1 MSKPVKNLVSSS
13 GECHQTNALTGF
25 ADSFTAQAQRIR
37 ALGARSASATTHSPP
52 KSSAATKLESERNIS
67 QFYDM
72 HHVPQPIIHPGG
84 SSTWVDEFGSQKGS
98 LAGPQMIARHPPP
111 MINQFAPIAFMH
123 PGPMM
128 APVYTPQAPISSSI
142 DSAVR
147 SETSS
152 APVSVNDDLSAAK
165 RMVEMLRNSGN
176 PKFANSTFV
185 DFIDQVTTGD
195 LRFEDGAVVD
205 REGKP
210 VDWDEVYGEDQEAV
224 DGGLG
229 DILASAGDDVENFP
243 DQMERIWNELRN
255 DNSFLQPE
263 EYQFQHTSNKYID
276 AESPLEI
283 AIGLLKEGRDAD
295 AMIALEAEVRQNP
308 DSSEGWRLLG
318 QLLAQFDR
326 DVDAIKCLDKGH
338 ACDSFNLDSMM
349 ALGVSLTNELDSIR
363 AMEILKS
370 WIRSNEKYH
379 QLVSN
384 RGNESGVPDYD
395 FIQIKKEVIDLF
407 NQAAKIDPNDF
418 DVAVALGVLHNIN
431 REYSLAITSLVNA
444 VQLRPNDFTAWN
456 KLGATLANS
465 GLPRDALLSYHQ
477 ALALKPNYARA
488 WSNLAIA
495 HSNLDDYENAV
506 RFFLAALQLSP
517 DANHLWSSLVLALSN
532 WKPTDE
538 SLSDMLEQKDLSAL
552 LNYVDGAPRIEQL
565 PAPRQPAAN
574 TVSEILN
581 QVMQTVN
588 RT

>member
-1 MSKPVKNLVSSS
+1 
-13 GECHQTNALTGF
+13 
-25 ADSFTAQAQRIR
+25 
-37 ALGARSASATTHSPP
+37 
-52 KSSAATKLESERNIS
+52 
-67 QFYDM
+67 
-72 HHVPQPIIHPGG
+72 
-84 SSTWVDEFGSQKGS
+84 
-98 LAGPQMIARHPPP
+98 
-111 MINQFAPIAFMH
+111 
-123 PGPMM
+123 MM
-128 APVYTPQAPISSSI
+128 APVYTPLAPISSSI

-147 SETSS
+147 SEISS

-283 AIGLLKEGRDAD
+283 AIRLLKEGRDAD

-338 ACDSFNLDSMM
+338 ACDAFNLDSMM

-379 QLVSN
+379 QLVSI

-456 KLGATLANS
+456 KLGATMANS
-465 GLPRDALLSYHQ
+465 GLPRDSLLSYHQ

-517 DANHLWSSLVLALSN
+517 GANHLWSSLVLALSN